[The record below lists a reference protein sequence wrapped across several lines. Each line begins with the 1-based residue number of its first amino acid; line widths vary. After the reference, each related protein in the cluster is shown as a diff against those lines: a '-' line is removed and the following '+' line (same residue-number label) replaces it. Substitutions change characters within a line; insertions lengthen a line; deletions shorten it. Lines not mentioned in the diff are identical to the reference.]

1 MSLENPCN
9 TSWSEYRIPLIK
21 IYRDHIVRIENE
33 CRNSFVNPKTTEIL
47 NYNEGE
53 LIGKHWYSII
63 AAEDLEKAE
72 IESANRPNGINGTY
86 ELKLLTK
93 DGKIVPT
100 IITATPVFSEGKF
113 EGVLCVFTDIT
124 WR

>member
-1 MSLENPCN
+1 MEEGIMLGDKEGV
-9 TSWSEYRIPLIK
+9 I
-21 IYRDHIVRIENE
+21 
-33 CRNSFVNPKTTEIL
+33 SFVNPKTTEIL

-72 IESANRPNGINGTY
+72 IESTNRPRGISGTY

-100 IITATPVFSEGKF
+100 IITATPIFSDGKF

-124 WR
+124 LRVQAEKTPSSRIDEHLKKD